1 MGESSVR
8 TVLGQVETELL
19 GGRWHTGVLAE
30 ETGSQEDVLCQEREG
45 GVKEGTMSTE
55 AFNPVRSWVNKKG
68 RPLPT
73 RSHTLCPK

>member
-1 MGESSVR
+1 MGEFSVR
-8 TVLGQVETELL
+8 TALGHVETELL
-19 GGRWHTGVLAE
+19 SGHWDTGVLAE

-55 AFNPVRSWVNKKG
+55 AFNPVRSLVNKKG